1 MFTFLTQIAKK
12 LIIWLHL
19 SLVGAWNSC
28 QEQIWDRH
36 KSLPKNLPQK
46 NGQTLVITGGGRGIG
61 YEAVIKFLSLGYH
74 VILGVRN
81 PNDVLKKFTEVS
93 VEAFELDLTSL
104 DSVRSFA
111 QKISAKN
118 IPINVLVNNA
128 GIMFG
133 PRRESKDGFEMQLAT
148 NHLGHFL
155 LTHLLLPKLREA
167 GTPELS
173 ARIINVSSCAHHVGS
188 WIDWNDLHSR
198 EFYSPQGA
206 YGISKAAQIMSTI
219 HLNKELEAMENC
231 HVTVNSL
238 HPGVVRTE
246 LYQNSKYVTILNTL
260 CCGSLMKTPK
270 QGGDTLVHAVAAP
283 EIEGKGGLYFENS
296 QEYTPKHFTR
306 VLLNQVKLWNYSC
319 EACNIEDFFDISGK
333 K

>member
-1 MFTFLTQIAKK
+1 MFTCLKHTVKK
-12 LIIWLHL
+12 LLIWLHL
-19 SLVGAWNSC
+19 NLVGAWKSC

-36 KSLPKNLPQK
+36 KSLPKNLPRK
-46 NGQTLVITGGGRGIG
+46 DGQTLVITGGGRGIG
-61 YEAVIKFLSLGYH
+61 YEAVKKFLSMGYH

-81 PNDVLKKFTEVS
+81 PDEVLKKFAEGS
-93 VEAFELDLTSL
+93 IEAFELDLSSL
-104 DSVRSFA
+104 DSVRNFA

-118 IPINVLVNNA
+118 VPINVLINNA

-133 PRRESKDGFEMQLAT
+133 PRRESKDGFELQLAT

-173 ARIINVSSCAHHVGS
+173 SRIVNVSSCGHQVGW
-188 WIDWNDLHSR
+188 WIDWNDFHSR
-198 EFYSPQGA
+198 QFYSPQGA

-246 LYQNSKYVTILNTL
+246 LYQNSRYVTLINTL
-260 CCGSLMKTPK
+260 CCGFFMKTPE
-270 QGGDTLVHAVAAP
+270 QGGDTLVHAATDP

-296 QEYTPKHFTR
+296 QVYTPKYFTR
-306 VLLNQVKLWNYSC
+306 VLKNQGKLWNYSC
-319 EACNIEDFFDISGK
+319 EACNIEDFFEISGK
-333 K
+333 A